1 MGQYKAEEMNP
12 DPEITELSRRR
23 KRKASQNEDVVG
35 NLTSKTVILSSSSEK
50 LNVMQSPGEQEN
62 SSALI
67 RVNGNM
73 TNAELMLNDELAK
86 LNNNDSEENII
97 TITGKNKVDLNE
109 FEQEEGRLNSEAWQ
123 HFEKL
128 TSVVTKIEK
137 LSEIFDEIQGL
148 LQEVVINKDAG

>member
-1 MGQYKAEEMNP
+1 MKN
-12 DPEITELSRRR
+12 
-23 KRKASQNEDVVG
+23 N
-35 NLTSKTVILSSSSEK
+35 ILIFISEK

-62 SSALI
+62 SSTFI
-67 RVNGNM
+67 SVNGNM

-97 TITGKNKVDLNE
+97 SITGKNKVDLNE
-109 FEQEEGRLNSEAWQ
+109 FELEEGRLNSEAWQ

-148 LQEVVINKDAG
+148 LQAAVINKGGLPIPIETTPLMPIDL

>member
-1 MGQYKAEEMNP
+1 MKNY
-12 DPEITELSRRR
+12 IH
-23 KRKASQNEDVVG
+23 
-35 NLTSKTVILSSSSEK
+35 ICISEK

-67 RVNGNM
+67 SVNGNM
-73 TNAELMLNDELAK
+73 TNAELMLNDELTK
-86 LNNNDSEENII
+86 LNNNDSEENILS
-97 TITGKNKVDLNE
+97 ITGKNKVDLNE
-109 FEQEEGRLNSEAWQ
+109 FELEEGRLNSEAWQ

-148 LQEVVINKDAG
+148 LQAVVINKGGLPIPIETTPLMPIDL

>member
-1 MGQYKAEEMNP
+1 MKNY
-12 DPEITELSRRR
+12 IC
-23 KRKASQNEDVVG
+23 
-35 NLTSKTVILSSSSEK
+35 ISEK

-67 RVNGNM
+67 SVNGNM
-73 TNAELMLNDELAK
+73 TNAELMLNNELTK

-97 TITGKNKVDLNE
+97 SITGKNKVDLNE
-109 FEQEEGRLNSEAWQ
+109 FELEEGRLNSEAWQ

-148 LQEVVINKDAG
+148 LQAVVINKGGLPIPIETTPLMPIDL

>member
-1 MGQYKAEEMNP
+1 MKNY
-12 DPEITELSRRR
+12 ICTC
-23 KRKASQNEDVVG
+23 
-35 NLTSKTVILSSSSEK
+35 ISEK

-67 RVNGNM
+67 SVNGNM
-73 TNAELMLNDELAK
+73 TNAELMLNDELTK

-97 TITGKNKVDLNE
+97 SITGKNKVDLNE
-109 FEQEEGRLNSEAWQ
+109 FELEEGRLNSEAWQ

-148 LQEVVINKDAG
+148 LQAVVINKGGLPIPIETTPLMPIDL

>member
-1 MGQYKAEEMNP
+1 MK
-12 DPEITELSRRR
+12 
-23 KRKASQNEDVVG
+23 
-35 NLTSKTVILSSSSEK
+35 NLNCICISEK

-67 RVNGNM
+67 SVNGNM
-73 TNAELMLNDELAK
+73 TNAELMLNDELTK
-86 LNNNDSEENII
+86 LNNNDSEENILS
-97 TITGKNKVDLNE
+97 ITGKNKVDLNE
-109 FEQEEGRLNSEAWQ
+109 FELEEGRLNSEAWQ

-148 LQEVVINKDAG
+148 LQAVVINKGGLAIPIETTPLMPIDL

>member
-1 MGQYKAEEMNP
+1 MKSN
-12 DPEITELSRRR
+12 IC
-23 KRKASQNEDVVG
+23 
-35 NLTSKTVILSSSSEK
+35 ICISEK

-67 RVNGNM
+67 SVNNNM
-73 TNAELMLNDELAK
+73 TNAELMLNEELSK

-97 TITGKNKVDLNE
+97 SITGKNKVDLNE
-109 FEQEEGRLNSEAWQ
+109 FALEEERLNSEAWQ

-128 TSVVTKIEK
+128 TSVVSKIEK

-148 LQEVVINKDAG
+148 LQEVVINKGGLAVPIETTPLMPIDV

>member
-1 MGQYKAEEMNP
+1 MKNY
-12 DPEITELSRRR
+12 IFIC
-23 KRKASQNEDVVG
+23 V
-35 NLTSKTVILSSSSEK
+35 SEK

-62 SSALI
+62 SSSLI
-67 RVNGNM
+67 SVNGNM

-97 TITGKNKVDLNE
+97 SITGKNKVDLNE
-109 FEQEEGRLNSEAWQ
+109 FELEEGRLNSEAWQ

-148 LQEVVINKDAG
+148 LQAVVINKGGLAIPIETTPLMPIDL

>member
-1 MGQYKAEEMNP
+1 
-12 DPEITELSRRR
+12 
-23 KRKASQNEDVVG
+23 
-35 NLTSKTVILSSSSEK
+35 
-50 LNVMQSPGEQEN
+50 MQSPGEQEN

-148 LQEVVINKDAG
+148 LQEVVINKGGLAIPIETTPLMPIDI